1 MTADRSPAD
10 VAREIARNT
19 YPQTEHETRQ
29 WLEAAITA
37 ALLAERERALRDAS
51 EPVAWRLRVGG
62 QNLWSYTETEADA
75 DFYINQSG
83 VSTFEKEPLYAGATL
98 RAERARVWEEAVELC
113 DDIADQAQ
121 TDGQEL
127 GALRCRDACHIH
139 VKQEKAGG

>member
-10 VAREIARNT
+10 VAREIADSIVPDDPLSHTILFSRPDLHGRLT
-19 YPQTEHETRQ
+19 T
-29 WLEAAITA
+29 AIA
-37 ALLAERERALRDAS
+37 SALR
-51 EPVAWRLRVGG
+51 
-62 QNLWSYTETEADA
+62 T
-75 DFYINQSG
+75 
-83 VSTFEKEPLYAGATL
+83 
-98 RAERARVWEEAVELC
+98 AEQRVWEEAVELC